1 MPRTPLAICDMEIL
15 APPLP
20 NPGYTPEQGKTL
32 IKIHLIVKSHT
43 TVAQH
48 PAIGMYYLIFSKLS
62 LLMFEHELTPLHT
75 IMSKGRRRPPP
86 SLEYSSKLI
95 SLYVGHFTGFFL
107 FFSCGLFF
115 KNIFDVAAFFGSY
128 GGLFGL
134 APPPPSNFFKIYFI
148 IIVHFFNIVGGG
160 KK

>member
-1 MPRTPLAICDMEIL
+1 MSRTPLAICDMEIL
-15 APPLP
+15 APP
-20 NPGYTPEQGKTL
+20 PGQTLATPLSRVIKTL

-86 SLEYSSKLI
+86 PW
-95 SLYVGHFTGFFL
+95 
-107 FFSCGLFF
+107 
-115 KNIFDVAAFFGSY
+115 NI
-128 GGLFGL
+128 
-134 APPPPSNFFKIYFI
+134 PPN
-148 IIVHFFNIVGGG
+148 
-160 KK
+160 